1 MSGRR
6 SHPRFTVVNPWDG
19 AVRVLRAVVVDRA
32 AENELVAV
40 SHAPGVVGEEL
51 SLDLLGAGLEL
62 TVKVRVLESC
72 PVILSSAV
80 RHKLRLALIDA
91 PVAVSLAG
99 TGGIDGAL
107 KDTAR
112 TI

>member
-19 AVRVLRAVVVDRA
+19 AVRVLRAVVVDRTG
-32 AENELVAV
+32 ENELVAV
-40 SHAPGVVGEEL
+40 SHAPGVVGEEM
-51 SLDLLGAGLEL
+51 SLDLLGAGSNL
-62 TVKVRVLESC
+62 TFKVRVLESC

-80 RHKLRLALIDA
+80 RHKVRLALIDA
-91 PVAVSLAG
+91 PAPATLA
-99 TGGIDGAL
+99 TTVGIDAAV
-107 KDTAR
+107 KDTAE